1 LSDTDQQVELFAL
14 MSLGTI
20 SHIASV
26 YKSSQDWDMPALS
39 MTTVLAAV
47 PLASVVILPL
57 QEKRVA
63 TNAIQ
68 TKRDKADRLRT
79 ELRKKAM
86 LELALSRFGLVR
98 QRRLDGVDLGVCY
111 LDSGH
116 EKKRS
121 LVQRVLAE
129 NWSPAQHL
137 KGVPAFQS
145 LSEAVLEKVAS
156 DLHSEFYKKGERIL
170 TKGETG
176 TRLFLIKSGAVG
188 FSFVDPQTAEP
199 PVQVV
204 NTRSSPE
211 YFGEIALVGEKGIVT
226 AT

>member
-14 MSLGTI
+14 MSLGAI

-26 YKSSQDWDMPALS
+26 YKSSQEWDMPALS

-47 PLASVVILPL
+47 PLASVVILTL

-63 TNAIQ
+63 TKAIQ

-86 LELALSRFGLVR
+86 LELALSQFGLSR
-98 QRRLDGVDLGVCY
+98 QQLDVVDLE
-111 LDSGH
+111 DSGH
-116 EKKRS
+116 KKKTS
-121 LVQRVLAE
+121 MVQRVLATKKHD

-137 KGVPAFQS
+137 KGVPAFHS
-145 LSEAVLEKVAS
+145 LSEAVLEKVGS
-156 DLHSEFYKKGERIL
+156 DLHSESYKKGERIL

-176 TRLFLIKSGAVG
+176 TRLFLIKSGTVG
-188 FSFVDPQTAEP
+188 FSFVDPETAEP
-199 PVQVV
+199 AVQVV
-204 NTRSSPE
+204 KTRSSPE